1 MLFFRDLISCSSFDF
16 FQAYLFDS
24 CVVPIIDEVLQGYSC
39 TVFAYGQT
47 GTGKTYTMEGD
58 YSRST
63 SEGINENAGI
73 IPRAVNRIFNHL
85 RNEHADSDEYSVR
98 MSFLELYNE
107 QLTDLLSADEDD
119 LPIDAEWYAKGGK
132 QYDVRKM
139 AKAGIKPQAKSK
151 LHIVDDGRRGVTVQ
165 NLEEMLV
172 HSEEEVFSYVKR
184 GFEKRQVAQ
193 TKCNDFSS
201 RSHAIFTL
209 TIHSKETTEDGEEI
223 MKVGKLNLVDLAGSE
238 CIGRSGAKGK
248 QRQEASVINRSLL
261 TLGRV
266 ISALVEKQ
274 PHVPYRD
281 SKLTR
286 LLQDSLGGH
295 TKTCIIAT
303 MSPAS
308 SCVEETLST
317 LDYAWRAKQ
326 IKNIP
331 TANAKMTKNKML
343 SEFTSEIDQLQRM
356 LHASREKNGIYLPQ
370 DTYDELTAG
379 KKAADLRISELEELK
394 VVQDEEIEKLQNS
407 LKDLE
412 EALEQSRQAHEKTKG
427 QLKQTTT
434 VLNQTADQLL
444 DRRGECEE
452 KGVLLFA
459 HRESEKAL
467 HSQARDLVSELKG
480 TVSDVRG
487 LHAKKERQQQ
497 SEKQNL
503 SRVEQFRED
512 CRARLSSLKNQTNE
526 FSSKQEASLQNLAQ
540 SIDEQTRT
548 QLSQLGKAKDTLEKT
563 KESFKQGLQSVD
575 DKLKKQQKQAQQ
587 EGASL
592 RHTSS
597 KTSNAIQEELQ
608 QLQKQVAERVNDLND
623 ILEKQQNLCSESSH
637 RSVTVL
643 KELNSS
649 MSEFVKT
656 YHGDLNKVKES
667 TNSGFD
673 TAVQT
678 LVSQRIQLQ
687 AFEKSRKSSLEKA
700 GNDLI
705 QAVQQSVNKMI
716 QDQAETTSDAVNSLN
731 EKGNSAISTL
741 DKTKGDV
748 AEKIE
753 NSRNGVD
760 DWSGALIE
768 KIDTESKAREQ
779 DLSSLQE
786 SATSL
791 REKHQSVQNSVE
803 QSNSNLQ
810 GQNNNWLNTV
820 ESSVSRL
827 GDKWNTT
834 IDEVKQAQNQSE
846 EELGQE
852 FGNLRQSLV
861 STQEGLNAA
870 NQENKDSI
878 TKTQESNE
886 VFGNFIGQW
895 QSTENNKID
904 ELVEKE
910 LEPCPPTGT
919 TPGKRSYNVPS
930 TLVCTS
936 PHDRILERFRGHKS
950 QRTKDSSDATL
961 GGKAVVNQGDELYFN
976 KLEDMPN
983 PEKIEHAY
991 PVQAPEEI
999 ARSIKYGEE
1008 GRAKPSLAPVSPS
1021 QPAVETPQIFKSKEN
1036 VSPAYFSGHESV
1048 QNENNGEDDQWFDT
1062 TDDSPKETPKA
1073 TGESEGG
1080 DAFSQISEQTNG
1092 QEGSRES
1099 TGSSTKSTSSSRST
1113 TSTVSKTTGNVHKG
1127 PPTNTSSVAP
1137 KISSQRSTLTK
1148 SSSCSSIGT
1157 NGSNEEEDK
1166 QKNDKSGNQKDKSRR
1181 VTSGTASSRIPKY
1194 GRSHSKTSG
1203 SSSLPQRRQ
1212 TRANAKRTGLSDASN
1227 LQQ

>member
-1 MLFFRDLISCSSFDF
+1 
-16 FQAYLFDS
+16 
-24 CVVPIIDEVLQGYSC
+24 
-39 TVFAYGQT
+39 
-47 GTGKTYTMEGD
+47 MEGD

-107 QLTDLLSADEDD
+107 QLTDVLSADEDD

-139 AKAGIKPQAKSK
+139 AKAGIKTQTKSK

-172 HSEEEVFSYVKR
+172 HSEEEVFSHVKR

-193 TKCNDFSS
+193 TNCNDFSS

-209 TIHSKETTEDGEEI
+209 TIHSKETTEDGEEV

-303 MSPAS
+303 MSPAA

-343 SEFTSEIDQLQRM
+343 SEFTSEIDQLQKM
-356 LHASREKNGIYLPQ
+356 LQASREKNGIYLPQ

-394 VVQDEEIEKLQNS
+394 VAQEEEVEKLQNS

-412 EALEQSRQAHEKTKG
+412 EALEQSRRAHERTKG
-427 QLKQTTT
+427 QLQQTTT

-452 KGVLLFA
+452 KGVLLYA
-459 HRESEKAL
+459 HWESEKAL
-467 HSQARDLVSELKG
+467 HSQARDLVSELRG

-487 LHAKKERQQQ
+487 LHSKKERQQH

-503 SRVEQFRED
+503 SKVEQFRKE
-512 CRARLSSLKNQTNE
+512 CRSRLSSLKNQTDE
-526 FSSKQEASLQNLAQ
+526 FSSEQEASLQNLVQ
-540 SIDEQTRT
+540 SISEQTRT
-548 QLSQLGKAKDTLEKT
+548 QLSHLGKAKESLEKT
-563 KESFKQGLQSVD
+563 KESFKQGLQSVN

-587 EGASL
+587 EGESL
-592 RHTSS
+592 RYTSS
-597 KTSNAIQEELQ
+597 KSSSAIQEELQ
-608 QLQKQVAERVNDLND
+608 HLQKQVAEQVNDLND
-623 ILEKQQNLCSESSH
+623 ILEKQRTLCSESSQ
-637 RSVTVL
+637 RSVNVL
-643 KELNSS
+643 KALNSS
-649 MSEFVKT
+649 MSEFVKS
-656 YHGDLNKVKES
+656 YHDDLNSIRES
-667 TNSGFD
+667 TDSGFD
-673 TAVQT
+673 AAVQT
-678 LVSQRIQLQ
+678 LVSHRIQLQ
-687 AFEKSRKSSLEKA
+687 AFEKSRKSSLVKA

-716 QDQAETTSDAVNSLN
+716 QHQAEATSDAVNSLN
-731 EKGNSAISTL
+731 ERGNSAISSL
-741 DKTKGDV
+741 GKTKGVV

-753 NSRNGVD
+753 NTRNGVD
-760 DWSGALIE
+760 DWSGTLIE
-768 KIDTESKAREQ
+768 KLDTESKAREQ

-786 SATSL
+786 YATSL
-791 REKHQSVQNSVE
+791 RDKHQSVRNSVE
-803 QSNSNLQ
+803 RSNSNLQ
-810 GQNNNWLNTV
+810 GQNNTWLNTV

-834 IDEVKQAQNQSE
+834 IGEIKQAQDQSE
-846 EELGQE
+846 GKLEQE
-852 FGNLRQSLV
+852 FGNLGQSV
-861 STQEGLNAA
+861 HYTKEGLNAA
-870 NQENKDSI
+870 SQENKDAI
-878 TKTQESNE
+878 TKTALSGKA
-886 VFGNFIGQW
+886 FGDFVEQW
-895 QSTENNKID
+895 QSTENDNID
-904 ELVEKE
+904 KLVEKE
-910 LEPCPPTGT
+910 LEPCPLTGT

-950 QRTKDSSDATL
+950 QRRAVSSDATP
-961 GGKAVVNQGDELYFN
+961 GGTAVVSKGDDIYFN
-976 KLEDMPN
+976 SLEDLPN
-983 PEKIEHAY
+983 PEKVEHAY

-999 ARSIKYGEE
+999 AKEIMYGEE
-1008 GRAKPSLAPVSPS
+1008 GRAKPSLMPISPS
-1021 QPAVETPQIFKSKEN
+1021 QPAIQTPQTCKSKEN
-1036 VSPAYFSGHESV
+1036 VSPDCFTSDQSGQKGSNV
-1048 QNENNGEDDQWFDT
+1048 QDDECYT
-1062 TDDSPKETPKA
+1062 VAEVPEETPKA
-1073 TGESEGG
+1073 TGECEDG
-1080 DAFSQISEQTNG
+1080 DASNQISEQANG
-1092 QEGSRES
+1092 QEGLRES
-1099 TGSSTKSTSSSRST
+1099 TDSNVQLTSCSWST
-1113 TSTVSKTTGNVHKG
+1113 TSKTSGNVG
-1127 PPTNTSSVAP
+1127 QPTNT
-1137 KISSQRSTLTK
+1137 KISSQRSALTK
-1148 SSSCSSIGT
+1148 SGSYSFVSPD
-1157 NGSNEEEDK
+1157 GSNGDENK
-1166 QKNDKSGNQKDKSRR
+1166 QNNDKGCNQADKSRR
-1181 VTSGTASSRIPKY
+1181 ATSGTTSSRMPGPSKY
-1194 GRSHSKTSG
+1194 GRSNSKTTG

-1212 TRANAKRTGLSDASN
+1212 TEAIAKRTGLSDTSN
-1227 LQQ
+1227 LQ